1 MLINIIIIYI
11 LYIMYKELLIYF
23 FYFNIQFIFDLYYK
37 SYQLDFLKSVETEIN
52 INYFLIFNM
61 FHFILLLIHIG
72 EKHVNMYFL
81 EFPIKKYIYYDVF
94 SKIKNMPKI
103 WLEQNSSTK
112 IDFIISNAQNGYYN
126 KYNTLIELYGSIIRV
141 IMNTYI
147 LYSIYDKSVYLILIY
162 FGFYLWFYNNIILN
176 TREKVKKNITKS
188 NKISLINK
196 NLYLQYFNSCIGNY
210 QQKYIDII
218 NSNNQ
223 SINNYNLDNQ
233 TVDKIYLGSLQLFQ
247 KFLMFI
253 FIYFYIKS
261 NCIKKCSL
269 FLLPLY
275 QTTITLVYQFEYILH
290 NYYGVINQDFT
301 VYNDF
306 IDSFNNQRNIIYINK
321 NKPLHITYDLNY
333 KNKNT
338 LKINTNIDVNLN
350 DRILIEGPSG
360 IGKSSICK
368 LISGYFHNYIKN
380 DSDKILYITQNI
392 YLYTEN
398 RTLYNVITDND
409 LNLYEEQPEL
419 LHYIIENIIPFN
431 DIKNHFSSNYL
442 NVLLESKSFSGG
454 QEKRIYLAKWL
465 YHLLININKYNIIIL
480 DEPDKSLDNNI
491 TYNLLYNILN
501 EPKFNNL
508 CIIVIINNINKNELF
523 NKILN
528 MEIIHN
534 QLKLITKK

>member
-1 MLINIIIIYI
+1 
-11 LYIMYKELLIYF
+11 MYNEILIYF
-23 FYFNIQFIFDLYYK
+23 LYFNLQFIFDLYYK

-112 IDFIISNAQNGYYN
+112 IDFIISNAQNGYYG

-176 TREKVKKNITKS
+176 TREKVKKNNTKS

-306 IDSFNNQRNIIYINK
+306 IDSFNNQKNIIYINK
-321 NKPLHITYDLNY
+321 NKPLHIIYDLNY

-338 LKINTNIDVNLN
+338 LKINTNIDINLN

-465 YHLLININKYNIIIL
+465 YHLLININKYNILIL

-508 CIIVIINNINKNELF
+508 CIIVISHNINKNELF